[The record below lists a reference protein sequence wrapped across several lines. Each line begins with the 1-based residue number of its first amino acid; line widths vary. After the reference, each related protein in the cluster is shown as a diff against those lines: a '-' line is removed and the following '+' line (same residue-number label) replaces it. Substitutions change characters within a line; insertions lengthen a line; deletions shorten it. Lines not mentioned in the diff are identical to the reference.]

1 MTPQTLFMPARTM
14 VASWDLSPHSAMKV
28 IVKQFRN
35 TYITTFHLYI
45 DLSSI
50 TFLTLKT
57 LRH

>member
-35 TYITTFHLYI
+35 T
-45 DLSSI
+45 
-50 TFLTLKT
+50 
-57 LRH
+57 